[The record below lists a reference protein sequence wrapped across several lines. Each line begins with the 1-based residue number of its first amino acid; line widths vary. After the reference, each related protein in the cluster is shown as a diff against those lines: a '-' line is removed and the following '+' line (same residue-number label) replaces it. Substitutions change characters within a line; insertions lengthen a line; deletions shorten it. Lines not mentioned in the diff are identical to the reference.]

1 MKKEKSCGIMVF
13 DNDKVLLV
21 HQNEGHW
28 SLPKGHVEENETEHE
43 TAIRETKEETNV
55 DARILSDFRQVI
67 TYSPKPNVLKD
78 AVYFIGEAITN
89 ELKPQVEEANEVKYV
104 NIEEAIDLLNHDM
117 KSVINNGY
125 NAYIKVKSKRID

>member
-28 SLPKGHVEENETEHE
+28 SLPKGHVEENETEEE

-55 DARILSDFRQVI
+55 DAKIISNFRQVI

-78 AVYFIGEAITN
+78 VVYFIGEAETFD
-89 ELKPQVEEANEVKYV
+89 LKPQIEEASEVKYV
-104 NIEEAIDLLNHDM
+104 SINKALNLINDDMRDLL
-117 KSVINNGY
+117 INGY
-125 NAYIKVKSKRID
+125 NEYQNIKKAV